1 MTMKKLRCI
10 TRCWRLIFFKHV
22 ALSLFP
28 LLAGKYCCSLQN
40 GIPFAVIG
48 SNFQVESKGRMVRG
62 RTYPWGAVEG
72 NVAEMA
78 TFWLYIHT
86 RFRNSCVLVGVAC
99 VSGGSTSLWL
109 PVAEEHAGE
118 DIHAG
123 PEGCDTGEAL
133 WKLQGRAHPQNDTN
147 GKESQVGGVKFD
159 TRSCESLIE
168 CWADTLMW
176 LGLLV
181 CFRSIKMTARW
192 ILLCSWSPAMMRG
205 KDWPMKKTKRC
216 VYSSPGSLVFQS
228 RGGFFFRSF
237 VFSNM

>member
-147 GKESQVGGVKFD
+147 GKESQVGGSSSTLARATDWMLGWYADVI
-159 TRSCESLIE
+159 RPPSLLQKYQDDSEVDFALQLVSSDDERERLTHEKDEEVRLFI
-168 CWADTLMW
+168 TW
-176 LGLLV
+176 LT
-181 CFRSIKMTARW
+181 CFSE
-192 ILLCSWSPAMMRG
+192 
-205 KDWPMKKTKRC
+205 
-216 VYSSPGSLVFQS
+216 
-228 RGGFFFRSF
+228 
-237 VFSNM
+237 